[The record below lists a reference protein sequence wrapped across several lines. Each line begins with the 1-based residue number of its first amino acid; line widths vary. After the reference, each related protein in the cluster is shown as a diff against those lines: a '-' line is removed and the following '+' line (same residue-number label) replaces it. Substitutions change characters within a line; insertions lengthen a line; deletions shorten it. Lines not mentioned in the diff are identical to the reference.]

1 MTRNRHIKIRQRD
14 ITDCGPACIA
24 SVAAWHR
31 SYIPVARI
39 RQTAGTDK
47 KGTSA
52 LGLVRAFEAIGMTAK
67 GVRCKAESLNQVP
80 LPAIA
85 HLILSN
91 KLHHYVVI
99 YGVSEKNVK
108 IMDPATGRIENRK
121 RKEFEQQWSGILI
134 ISAPGGTFQPSGR
147 QVTNRKRFLYLMKP
161 HRRIFVQ
168 AIIGAMLYTL
178 LGFSTSVYIQKLT
191 DYIIVFQ
198 LKHALHIAGIV
209 MLLLIFFQIVLSVV
223 KNTMILR
230 TGQIIDA
237 RLILGYYKHLLR
249 LPQQF
254 FDSMRVGEIISRIND
269 AAKIRQFLSDT
280 FINIILNV
288 LILIFSCIILFLF
301 HWKLAILVTM
311 ILPAYGVIYAI
322 TNRINRKQERIIM
335 EKSAELESQLVE
347 SINNIR
353 TVKQLNLAD
362 VMSEKMEW
370 RFIDL
375 LKAGYKSGT
384 NAILSGTSSDFVSKT
399 FTLLIL
405 WSGAVLIFRN
415 ELTIGQMMSF
425 YTILG
430 YMSGPA
436 SGLIGINRI
445 YQNANIAAD
454 RLFEVMELEK
464 PGNSGKIETDSLAG
478 KEITFRNVFFSYGTR
493 GDLFENLHL
502 TIEPGKITA
511 IVGESGSGKSSL
523 AQLITGLYGINKG
536 SISIG
541 NQLLSHYSRESLSRC
556 IAVVPQQTELFSGSI
571 LENIAPG
578 ENDPDLE
585 TVMEICS
592 KVGLNG
598 LLSNLPLGINTQV
611 GENGFSL
618 SGGERQK
625 ISLAR
630 ALYRCPSII
639 ILDEA
644 TSSLDTESEE
654 KVMRLI
660 AKERDQGKTI
670 VVITHRFSAL
680 SHADKILIMDKGK
693 IVESVSPGS
702 LSTASYML
710 SPPKLFKGSNK

>member
-1 MTRNRHIKIRQRD
+1 MNRNSHIKTRQRD
-14 ITDCGPACIA
+14 LTDCGPACIA
-24 SVAAWHR
+24 SVAAWHGT
-31 SYIPVARI
+31 YIPVARI
-39 RQTAGTDK
+39 RQIAGTDK
-47 KGTSA
+47 QGTSA

-67 GVRCKAESLNQVP
+67 GVRCKAESLHHIP
-80 LPAIA
+80 FPAIA
-85 HLILSN
+85 HMVLSN

-99 YGVSEKNVK
+99 YGVSERKVK
-108 IMDPATGRIENRK
+108 IMDPATGRIEKWERK
-121 RKEFEQQWSGILI
+121 KFEQQWSGILI
-134 ISAPGGTFQPSGR
+134 ISAPGGTFQPTGKEI
-147 QVTNRKRFLYLMKP
+147 TNRKRFLYLMKP

-198 LKHALHIAGIV
+198 LKQALHIAGII
-209 MLLLIFFQIVLSVV
+209 MLLLIVFQLVLSAV

-230 TGQIIDA
+230 TGQLIDA

-288 LILIFSCIILFLF
+288 LILLFSCIILFLF
-301 HWKLAILVTM
+301 HWKLALLVTM

-322 TNRINRKQERIIM
+322 TNSINRKQERIIM

-353 TVKQLNLAD
+353 TVKQLNLEA
-362 VMSEKMEW
+362 VMSDKMEW

-384 NAILSGTSSDFVSKT
+384 NAIFSGTSSDFVSKI

-415 ELTIGQMMSF
+415 ELTIGQMLSF

-464 PGNSGKIETDSLAG
+464 PGNSGKIETDSLIG
-478 KEITFRNVFFSYGTR
+478 KQIIFRNVFFSYGTR

-523 AQLITGLYGINKG
+523 AQLINGLYGINRG

-541 NQLLSHYSRESLSRC
+541 NHLLSQYSQESLSRC

-571 LENIAPG
+571 LENIAPN
-578 ENDPDLE
+578 ELHPDLK
-585 TVMEICS
+585 TVIEICS
-592 KVGLNG
+592 KVGLNS
-598 LLSNLPLGINTQV
+598 LLTQLPQGINTPV
-611 GENGFSL
+611 GEKGFSL

-630 ALYRCPSII
+630 ALFRQPSII

-644 TSSLDTESEE
+644 TSSLDTDSEE

-660 AKERDQGKTI
+660 AEERDKGKTV
-670 VVITHRFSAL
+670 VVITHRLSAL
-680 SHADKILIMDKGK
+680 SYADTILVMDKGK
-693 IVESVSPGS
+693 VTESQDSESPNNKRGQS
-702 LSTASYML
+702 H
-710 SPPKLFKGSNK
+710 KLLKKHEALT

>member
-1 MTRNRHIKIRQRD
+1 MTRNRQIKIRQRD
-14 ITDCGPACIA
+14 VTDCGPACIA
-24 SVAAWHR
+24 SVAAWHQ
-31 SYIPVARI
+31 SFIPVARI
-39 RQTAGTDK
+39 RQIAGTDQ

-67 GVRCKAESLNQVP
+67 GVRCKADYLHQIP
-80 LPAIA
+80 FPAIA
-85 HLILSN
+85 HMVLSN
-91 KLHHYVVI
+91 KLHHYLVI
-99 YGVSEKNVK
+99 YGVSEKKVK

-134 ISAPGGTFQPSGR
+134 ISAPGGTFQPAGKEI
-147 QVTNRKRFLYLMKP
+147 TNRKRFLYLMKP

-198 LKHALHIAGIV
+198 LKQALHIAGII
-209 MLLLIFFQIVLSVV
+209 MLLLIVFQLVLSAV

-230 TGQIIDA
+230 TGQLIDA

-280 FINIILNV
+280 FINIVLNV
-288 LILIFSCIILFLF
+288 MILIFSCIILFLF
-301 HWKLAILVTM
+301 HWKLALLVTM

-353 TVKQLNLAD
+353 TVKQLNLEQ

-384 NAILSGTSSDFVSKT
+384 NAIFSGTSSDFVSKI
-399 FTLLIL
+399 FTLFLL
-405 WSGAVLIFRN
+405 WTGAVLIFRN
-415 ELTIGQMMSF
+415 ELTIGQMLSF

-445 YQNANIAAD
+445 YQNAIIAAD
-454 RLFEVMELEK
+454 RLFEVMELES
-464 PGNSGKIETDSLAG
+464 PDNSGKIETESLAE
-478 KEITFRNVFFSYGTR
+478 KEITFRNVCFSYGSR
-493 GDLFENLHL
+493 GDLFKNLHL
-502 TIEPGKITA
+502 TIEPGKITV

-523 AQLITGLYGINKG
+523 AQLITGLYEINKG

-541 NQLLSHYSRESLSRC
+541 NHMLSQYSHESLSKC

-578 ENDPDLE
+578 EIHPDLE
-585 TVMEICS
+585 TIMEICS

-598 LLSNLPLGINTQV
+598 LLTNLPRGINTQV

-630 ALYRCPSII
+630 ALYRSPSII

-654 KVMRLI
+654 RVMRLI
-660 AKERDQGKTI
+660 TEERDQGKTI
-670 VVITHRFSAL
+670 VVITHRLSAL
-680 SHADKILIMDKGK
+680 SYADKVLIMDKGK
-693 IVESVSPGS
+693 VMESGAPES
-702 LSTASYML
+702 LCKENEIDQQFLKKHDA
-710 SPPKLFKGSNK
+710 FN